1 MSLSRMD
8 ARNST
13 PNVPIHDESRRL
25 SKRHD
30 NNGRMVPELD
40 GTLVS
45 NGIAFVDLIACLSA
59 HIKFSNDQKDHAWCL
74 DRLLLIRV
82 SGLNVSSFFE
92 AKLMQSGK
100 HRSYSD
106 EGEEE

>member
-1 MSLSRMD
+1 MD
-8 ARNST
+8 AGNST
-13 PNVPIHDESRRL
+13 SDGPGHDESHRL

-30 NNGRMVPELD
+30 DDGRMGPELD

-59 HIKFSNDQKDHAWCL
+59 HIKFSNDQKDHAWRL

-82 SGLNVSSFFE
+82 SGFNISSFFE
-92 AKLMQSGK
+92 AKLM
-100 HRSYSD
+100 
-106 EGEEE
+106 